1 MSNLS
6 HLHVPIISL
15 FNYPK
20 IFTKSGLSYYYPRSP
35 QAAYRFI
42 SSADPWY
49 STNRH
54 RSTEYSS
61 EKRLKFPIL
70 SPRVHRRSPQLQV
83 NSESSVTRDAQ
94 AARGNVSLC
103 LSLHLLNFYI
113 QNFELIIGDPTGR
126 VPSILKHNRNS
137 KALL

>member
-1 MSNLS
+1 MSNLA
-6 HLHVPIISL
+6 HLHVPLISL

-20 IFTKSGLSYYYPRSP
+20 IFTKTGLSYCYSRSP
-35 QAAYRFI
+35 QAAYRFS
-42 SSADPWY
+42 SSADPRY

-83 NSESSVTRDAQ
+83 NGEGSVARDAQ
-94 AARGNVSLC
+94 AAHGNASLC
-103 LSLHLLNFYI
+103 LSFHLLNFYI
-113 QNFELIIGDPTGR
+113 QNFERIISDLTGG
-126 VPSILKHNRNS
+126 VPFLLKHNRNS
-137 KALL
+137 KAIL